1 MEKENSQY
9 IYEVENKIKKND
21 YIKSKLIKW
30 WLRLSLKKKL
40 SLYLAITIALLAI
53 SLITS
58 FNIFYDHF
66 KEFNIIL
73 QENNFNQ
80 KLNQAFEKQI
90 ETYHHYTT
98 FKNDTNKIAYEKST
112 QNMKKYV
119 KKLSLDLEKISKDK
133 YIINK
138 SIIKGYINYENQCN
152 YVLTLSRNSDE
163 FIKELYESTE
173 IQPYIQQYIQQLIN
187 LSLHEADILY
197 DEKIIF
203 LNKIPF
209 FFVGIGIFSLSVIV
223 MMGYSI
229 DSLILNP
236 IMKLANVAQ
245 RITKSDYDAPDV
257 VVINDD
263 EVGQLVKAFNLM
275 KQSTINAIITLREK
289 HEVESRLHKE
299 EMQRVN
305 MEKMLHIVKM
315 RLLQSQINPHFL
327 FNTLNVISGMA
338 KIEDA
343 NNTDEMIIRLS
354 KLLRY
359 NLKENR
365 PIVSLS
371 NELNVIK
378 DYFYIQKKRFGSRIN
393 ISLDIDVDE
402 DITMVPTFTLQ
413 PLVENAVIHGICPKE
428 EGGDINIS
436 VFSRRKKIY
445 IIVSDTG
452 VGIEEELLRKVRKEI
467 NIGNGSNIGIG
478 VANVCAR
485 CKNIYSKSMFK
496 IFSKKDVGTT
506 VLIILNDGGVK

>member
-1 MEKENSQY
+1 
-9 IYEVENKIKKND
+9 
-21 YIKSKLIKW
+21 
-30 WLRLSLKKKL
+30 
-40 SLYLAITIALLAI
+40 
-53 SLITS
+53 
-58 FNIFYDHF
+58 
-66 KEFNIIL
+66 
-73 QENNFNQ
+73 
-80 KLNQAFEKQI
+80 
-90 ETYHHYTT
+90 
-98 FKNDTNKIAYEKST
+98 
-112 QNMKKYV
+112 
-119 KKLSLDLEKISKDK
+119 
-133 YIINK
+133 
-138 SIIKGYINYENQCN
+138 
-152 YVLTLSRNSDE
+152 
-163 FIKELYESTE
+163 
-173 IQPYIQQYIQQLIN
+173 
-187 LSLHEADILY
+187 
-197 DEKIIF
+197 
-203 LNKIPF
+203 
-209 FFVGIGIFSLSVIV
+209 

-402 DITMVPTFTLQ
+402 YITINSSTSLR
-413 PLVENAVIHGICPKE
+413 VI
-428 EGGDINIS
+428 
-436 VFSRRKKIY
+436 
-445 IIVSDTG
+445 
-452 VGIEEELLRKVRKEI
+452 
-467 NIGNGSNIGIG
+467 
-478 VANVCAR
+478 
-485 CKNIYSKSMFK
+485 
-496 IFSKKDVGTT
+496 
-506 VLIILNDGGVK
+506 